1 MCLIPGPSKHFR
13 DSSAASRY
21 SCPATSWACVLGN
34 PSMKSSSHIIHL
46 GCFCLLLAQTHHPL
60 YATMQLSQHM
70 LPETISFSLPLFETT
85 RHMLLYVAL
94 GDSSHVLL
102 SETLDL
108 CWTKEIDDHHV
119 ADWTNQPSRNTS
131 TGFTA
136 RLAAYTASK
145 KNKKCESPQPPL
157 GFHHISYCI
166 I

>member
-1 MCLIPGPSKHFR
+1 MCLIPGPSKHLR

-21 SCPATSWACVLGN
+21 SCPATSWAYVLGN

-60 YATMQLSQHM
+60 HATMQLSQHM

-85 RHMLLYVAL
+85 RHMVLYVAL

-108 CWTKEIDDHHV
+108 CWTKEIDDHPV

-145 KNKKCESPQPPL
+145 KKKCESPQPPL